1 MTDRRTIVMVAEIH
15 PDDFAEF
22 VDLEDQSIGIFGQFG
37 LVLRH
42 RFRDTD
48 RATEVQVID
57 VPGEAALDRY
67 VAAPLRVEL
76 TARFDVL
83 RITQSVLWVDDVV
96 QP

>member
-1 MTDRRTIVMVAEIH
+1 MVAEIH

-22 VDLEDQSIGIFGQFG
+22 VDLEDQFIGIFGQFG

-57 VPGEAALDRY
+57 VPGEAALDLPDGEARPDREDGQEEEPPNTHRIHLRTHI
-67 VAAPLRVEL
+67 AAHRLASTTRG
-76 TARFDVL
+76 
-83 RITQSVLWVDDVV
+83 
-96 QP
+96 